1 MKKPQS
7 TFWCSIVTVLL
18 LTISV
23 QVSAQ
28 GGFDNSTRALYIF
41 DMARYIDYGSGLADS
56 AFFRIGVLDEDASLF
71 WEMGNLR
78 ATRPRIQDKPVD
90 LVYFRDESK
99 ITPTHILFVNKKSGF
114 DLKKIKEKIAGNQT
128 MLMTE
133 GYAFNESMINFVVV
147 NGKPEFE
154 VHDDKIREAGMTV
167 NPLML
172 VAAIK
177 SKEDWEKLFDE
188 ASDKIELQIKQIAE
202 QQETIDIQRAEI
214 LVQKALL
221 DSLDSQI
228 KEKEAILNEKQRQLD
243 YQLTQI
249 TRQGREIAGQ
259 RALIESQQKE
269 VTDQKAVLD
278 IQRAE
283 MEQQRARLDEQLAL
297 ISQQEDKIKTQL
309 ATLEKQK
316 LILYFVSFVL
326 LLFVFLAYNIY
337 RNYKIKKEANI
348 KLEEKNRTISAQKDE
363 IEKQRD
369 VAAMQRDQ
377 IAYQKKHITDSIV
390 YAKRIQTALLPSLE
404 LFSDDLEH
412 FVLYKPLDI
421 VSGDFYWVSRKE
433 NLQII
438 IAADSTGH
446 GVPGAFMSM
455 LGVTMLNE
463 IVLAK
468 DVVMPDQILN
478 GLREGIINALKQAVD
493 EDNVKDG
500 MDMAVCLI
508 DFSAS
513 TLWFAGANNPLYLI
527 RDNELIHYRPD
538 KMPVAIHY
546 NMGDFTLQKI
556 DLKKGD
562 CFYIFSDGYADQFGG
577 PDQRKFMTKQ
587 LKEVLLNIS
596 GMPMIDQGIRLNEL
610 FTEWQGDNPQID
622 DVTLIGVRY

>member
-1 MKKPQS
+1 MQ
-7 TFWCSIVTVLL
+7 VT
-18 LTISV
+18 
-23 QVSAQ
+23 AQ
-28 GGFDNSTRALYIF
+28 GGFDNSTRALFIF
-41 DMARYIDYGSGLADS
+41 DMGRYIDYGPGLADS

-78 ATRPRIQDKPVD
+78 VTRPRIQDKPVD

-114 DLKKIKEKIAGNQT
+114 DLKKIKEKIEGNQT

-147 NGKPEFE
+147 DGKPEFE

-172 VAAIK
+172 TQSIK

-188 ASDKIELQIKQIAE
+188 ANNKIELQIKQIAE
-202 QQETIDIQRAEI
+202 QQETIDVQKAEI
-214 LVQKALL
+214 LLQKSLL

-228 KEKEAILNEKQRQLD
+228 KEKEAILNDKQRQLD

-249 TRQGREIAGQ
+249 NRQGREIAGQ

-269 VTDQKAVLD
+269 VADQKAVLD
-278 IQRAE
+278 TQRVELEAQ
-283 MEQQRARLDEQLAL
+283 MARLDEQLAL
-297 ISQQEDKIKTQL
+297 ISKQEDKIKTQL

-326 LLFVFLAYNIY
+326 LMFVFLAYNIY

-348 KLEEKNRTISAQKDE
+348 KLEEKNKTISAQKDE

-404 LFSDDLEH
+404 LFSDELDH

-421 VSGDFYWVSRKE
+421 VSGDFYWVSRKD

-463 IVLAK
+463 LVLAK
-468 DVVMPDQILN
+468 NVVMPDQILN
-478 GLREGIINALKQAVD
+478 GLRDGIINALKQSVD

-508 DFSAS
+508 DFSSS

-577 PDQRKFMTKQ
+577 PDQRKFMTRQ
-587 LKEVLLNIS
+587 LKEVLLKIS
-596 GMPMIDQGIRLNEL
+596 GMPMIDQGVKLNEL

>member
-1 MKKPQS
+1 MRKLRLKFRQ
-7 TFWCSIVTVLL
+7 CILIALL
-18 LTISV
+18 LSMSI
-23 QVSAQ
+23 QGLAQ

-41 DMARYIDYGSGLADS
+41 DMARYIEYGTGLADS
-56 AFFRIGVLDEDASLF
+56 AFFRIGVLDEDVSLF
-71 WEMGNLR
+71 LEMGNLR
-78 ATRPRIQDKPVD
+78 VTRPRIQDKPVD
-90 LVYFRDESK
+90 LIYFSSESK
-99 ITPTHILFVNKKSGF
+99 ITPTQILFVSKKSNF
-114 DLKKIKEKIAGNQT
+114 DLKAVKQKIEGNQT

-133 GYAFNESMINFVVV
+133 GYAFNESMINFIVVD
-147 NGKPEFE
+147 GKAEFE
-154 VHDDKIREAGMTV
+154 VHEDKIREAGMKV

-172 VAAIK
+172 HMAIK

-188 ASDKIELQIKQIAE
+188 ASEKVELQRKEIAA
-202 QQETIDIQRAEI
+202 QQETIDRQKLEIAE
-214 LVQKALL
+214 QKALL
-221 DSLDSQI
+221 ENLDSQI
-228 KEKEAILNEKQRQLD
+228 KEKEAILNDKQRQLD

-249 TRQGREIAGQ
+249 NRQGKEIAGQ
-259 RALIESQQKE
+259 RSIIEVQQKE
-269 VTDQKAVLD
+269 VADQKAVLAT
-278 IQRAE
+278 QRTE
-283 MEQQRARLDEQLAL
+283 MEVQTVRLDEQLVL
-297 ISQQEDKIKTQL
+297 LSQQEEKIKIQL

-316 LILYFVSFVL
+316 LVLYFVLFVL
-326 LLFVFLAYNIY
+326 LLFIFLAYNIY
-337 RNYKIKKEANI
+337 KNYRIKREANI

-421 VSGDFYWVSRKE
+421 VSGDFYWVSRKGDI
-433 NLQII
+433 QII

-463 IVLAK
+463 LVLAK
-468 DVVMPDQILN
+468 NIVMPDQILN
-478 GLREGIINALKQAVD
+478 GLRTEIVSALKQAVD

-500 MDMAVCLI
+500 MDMAVCMI
-508 DFSAS
+508 DFSTS
-513 TLWFAGANNPLYLI
+513 TLYFAGANNPLYII
-527 RDNELIHYRPD
+527 RNGELIHYRPD

-546 NMGDFTLQKI
+546 NMGEFTLHKI
-556 DLKKGD
+556 DLNKGD
-562 CFYIFSDGYADQFGG
+562 CLYVFSDGYADQFGG

-587 LKEVLLNIS
+587 LKEELVKNSHLPMIQQGVLLN
-596 GMPMIDQGIRLNEL
+596 EK
-610 FTEWQGDNPQID
+610 FVKWQGDNPQID

>member
-1 MKKPQS
+1 ME
-7 TFWCSIVTVLL
+7 
-18 LTISV
+18 V
-23 QVSAQ
+23 Q
-28 GGFDNSTRALYIF
+28 
-41 DMARYIDYGSGLADS
+41 M
-56 AFFRIGVLDEDASLF
+56 
-71 WEMGNLR
+71 
-78 ATRPRIQDKPVD
+78 
-90 LVYFRDESK
+90 
-99 ITPTHILFVNKKSGF
+99 
-114 DLKKIKEKIAGNQT
+114 
-128 MLMTE
+128 
-133 GYAFNESMINFVVV
+133 
-147 NGKPEFE
+147 
-154 VHDDKIREAGMTV
+154 
-167 NPLML
+167 
-172 VAAIK
+172 
-177 SKEDWEKLFDE
+177 
-188 ASDKIELQIKQIAE
+188 
-202 QQETIDIQRAEI
+202 
-214 LVQKALL
+214 
-221 DSLDSQI
+221 
-228 KEKEAILNEKQRQLD
+228 
-243 YQLTQI
+243 
-249 TRQGREIAGQ
+249 
-259 RALIESQQKE
+259 
-269 VTDQKAVLD
+269 
-278 IQRAE
+278 
-283 MEQQRARLDEQLAL
+283 ARLDEQLAL

-404 LFSDDLEH
+404 LFSDDLDH

-421 VSGDFYWVSRKE
+421 VSGDFYWVSRRE

-463 IVLAK
+463 LVLAK
-468 DVVMPDQILN
+468 NVVMPDQILN

-508 DFSAS
+508 DFSTS

-596 GMPMIDQGIRLNEL
+596 GMPMIDQGIKLNEL